1 MRRSRLEWAASMNRQ
16 WNAFDV
22 FAVSQSSVKR
32 EHNLVSWALSCLAVW
47 LVSSAFVGIV
57 AVEGALHTPRKPL
70 GPADKEFAQTI
81 ATRNQAAMSEVAI
94 RAEDGV
100 TLLAWNFIPHGGNGN
115 TVIFLHGQGD
125 NRAGM
130 LGNADLFLRHGYSV
144 LLPDARAHGESGGS
158 IVTYGVEERSD
169 LVRWYSWLE
178 QSQAPHCI
186 YGLGES
192 MGAAVLLQT
201 IATEPGFCA
210 VVAESSFSS
219 FREAAYIR
227 LGEEFH
233 AGPWLGRTLLRPAVE
248 TGLLYA
254 RVRYGVDLALASPIN
269 AVASSRVPIFLIHGL
284 SDTNMPPYNSERMK
298 AANPAVML
306 WEPAGAGHCGAA
318 EAAPAEYERLVTS
331 WFESHT

>member
-1 MRRSRLEWAASMNRQ
+1 M
-16 WNAFDV
+16 
-22 FAVSQSSVKR
+22 
-32 EHNLVSWALSCLAVW
+32 W
-47 LVSSAFVGIV
+47 LVSTAAIGII
-57 AVEGALHTPRKPL
+57 AAEGALHIPRKPL
-70 GPADKEFAQTI
+70 APADETLAQAISAHNLTTI
-81 ATRNQAAMSEVAI
+81 NDVAI
-94 RAEDGV
+94 RAEDGA
-100 TLLAWNFIPHGGNGN
+100 TLRAWSFIPHSGNGDA
-115 TVIFLHGQGD
+115 VILLHGQGD

-158 IVTYGVEERSD
+158 IVTYGVEEKED
-169 LVRWYSWLE
+169 LVRWYNWLQ

-201 IATEPGFCA
+201 IAIEPGFCA

-227 LGEEFH
+227 LGEGFH
-233 AGPWLGRTLLRPAVE
+233 TGPWLGQTVLRSAVE
-248 TGLLYA
+248 AGLFYA
-254 RVRYGVDLALASPIN
+254 RVKYGVDLALASPIN

-284 SDTNMPPYNSERMK
+284 ADTNIPPYNSERMK

-306 WEPAGAGHCGAA
+306 WEPPGAGHCGAA
-318 EAAPAEYERLVTS
+318 EAAPAEYEKLVTS